1 MELTWIHGLSFDKR
15 PWFRFGFH
23 RCLYIQGCFAT
34 GGAITVAAFYMFF
47 GKWVIREWYMP
58 LHWGA
63 GWKIDWTSCRGG
75 CYHSGAVL
83 IWTSNPGGGSIRL
96 VPLSHAVDYDF
107 GICGISMSDIAMSSR
122 SCTERHGDF
131 SESVVFHSSY
141 EVSCFLFV
149 FGWALWFCFCC
160 LFVLV
165 AAWLLDGRHL
175 RFRFTLFSCV
185 GMDNLNQ

>member
-1 MELTWIHGLSFDKR
+1 
-15 PWFRFGFH
+15 
-23 RCLYIQGCFAT
+23 
-34 GGAITVAAFYMFF
+34 
-47 GKWVIREWYMP
+47 
-58 LHWGA
+58 
-63 GWKIDWTSCRGG
+63 
-75 CYHSGAVL
+75 
-83 IWTSNPGGGSIRL
+83 
-96 VPLSHAVDYDF
+96 
-107 GICGISMSDIAMSSR
+107 MSDIAISSR

-149 FGWALWFCFCC
+149 FGWVVWFCFCC

-165 AAWLLDGRHL
+165 AAWSLDGRHL

>member
-1 MELTWIHGLSFDKR
+1 MHGLSFDKR
-15 PWFRFGFH
+15 PWWRFGFH

-47 GKWVIREWYMP
+47 GKWVISEWYMP

-63 GWKIDWTSCRGG
+63 GWKIDWTSCRGC

-83 IWTSNPGGGSIRL
+83 IWTFNPGGGSIRL

-107 GICGISMSDIAMSSR
+107 GICGISMSDIAISSR

-149 FGWALWFCFCC
+149 FWLGSLVFIFVVC
-160 LFVLV
+160 LC
-165 AAWLLDGRHL
+165 WLLLGCWMGD
-175 RFRFTLFSCV
+175 TLGIVSHYSHAWEWTI
-185 GMDNLNQ
+185 